1 MEDVQINASLAGQI
15 RIGKLE
21 VNRLGFGAMRITG
34 EGIWSPPNDREGAVN
49 LLKRAVELGINFIDT
64 ADAYGPNVSEE
75 IIAEALFPY
84 RGLLIATKGG
94 LIRSGPGIWRADCSP
109 EHLRK
114 ACEDSLRCLKLDA
127 IDLYQ
132 LHTVDPKVPFEESF
146 KTLLDLQREG
156 KIKYIGL
163 SNIEPEQFLTAAN
176 MGRFVSVQNNYNVYN
191 REHEDI
197 LRLCEEH
204 RVAFIPY
211 FPLAG
216 NQKKLIDSST
226 FKNLADR
233 LQITPAQLSL
243 AWLLHH
249 STSIL
254 PIPGTS
260 SMNHLEENIASVNI
274 SLQYKDIKL
283 LDKLA
288 ENTT

>member
-1 MEDVQINASLAGQI
+1 MKHVPINANRAGQI
-15 RIGKLE
+15 RIGHLE

-34 EGIWSPPNDREGAVN
+34 KGIWGPPKDREGAVH
-49 LLKRAVELGINFIDT
+49 LLKRAVELGVNFIDT
-64 ADAYGPNVSEE
+64 ADSYGPYLSEE

-84 RGLLIATKGG
+84 SGLLIATKGG
-94 LIRSGPGIWRADCSP
+94 LVRSGPGRWQADCSP
-109 EHLRK
+109 KHLRK
-114 ACEDSLRCLKLDA
+114 ACEDSLRRLKLDT

-146 KTLLDLQREG
+146 KTLLELQREG
-156 KIKYIGL
+156 KIRYIGL
-163 SNIEPEQFLTAAN
+163 SNIEPEHFLAAVN
-176 MGRFVSVQNNYNVYN
+176 MGRFVSVQNNYNIYN

-197 LRLCEEH
+197 LKLCEQH

-216 NQKKLIDSST
+216 SQEKLTGSNK

-233 LQITPAQLSL
+233 LRVSLAQLSL
-243 AWLLHH
+243 AWLLNH
-249 STSIL
+249 SPSIL

-260 SMNHLEENIASVNI
+260 SMNHLEENISSAGI
-274 SLQYKDIKL
+274 ALEDEDMQL